1 MRKNGNMFEWAIEVA
16 VVVAIVLLLMGVCF
30 WVVPHLQKT
39 DRSASPAFSVF
50 DVEDAQS
57 KRGSV
62 LQSDD
67 MDGGIDD
74 VIFHGKGVVT
84 SLDAAALIACIRIT
98 SEDSYG
104 LELGGE
110 YRFNFDERFEQVK
123 LTLDGVDVGSVV
135 DFRYRAITCD
145 KEGTLVGEFITLAL

>member
-1 MRKNGNMFEWAIEVA
+1 MV
-16 VVVAIVLLLMGVCF
+16 
-30 WVVPHLQKT
+30 
-39 DRSASPAFSVF
+39 
-50 DVEDAQS
+50 
-57 KRGSV
+57 
-62 LQSDD
+62 
-67 MDGGIDD
+67 GGIDD

-104 LELGGE
+104 LEQGGE

>member
-39 DRSASPAFSVF
+39 DRSASPTFSVF

-84 SLDAAALIACIRIT
+84 SLDAAALSRVENIASISMSASSR
-98 SEDSYG
+98 
-104 LELGGE
+104 
-110 YRFNFDERFEQVK
+110 
-123 LTLDGVDVGSVV
+123 
-135 DFRYRAITCD
+135 
-145 KEGTLVGEFITLAL
+145 